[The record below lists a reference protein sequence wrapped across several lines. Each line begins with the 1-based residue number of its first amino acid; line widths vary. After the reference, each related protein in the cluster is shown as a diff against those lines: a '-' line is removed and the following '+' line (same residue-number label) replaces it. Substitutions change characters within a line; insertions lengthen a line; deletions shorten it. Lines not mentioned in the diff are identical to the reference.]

1 MCGEG
6 GSGRGGGCP
15 ALDLLGR
22 SCLGP
27 RRGGGRVGRS
37 ALEGRRGV
45 GLLGGEG
52 EFSALYQV
60 SNYHDIDVGVGEI
73 CKFLHVSRAR
83 QVTKLA
89 VKMHND
95 FGISMKV
102 QREMTL
108 LLALTGH
115 VFSPQKHLAF

>member
-6 GSGRGGGCP
+6 GSGRGGGYL

-45 GLLGGEG
+45 GPLGGEG
-52 EFSALYQV
+52 EFSAL
-60 SNYHDIDVGVGEI
+60 
-73 CKFLHVSRAR
+73 
-83 QVTKLA
+83 
-89 VKMHND
+89 
-95 FGISMKV
+95 
-102 QREMTL
+102 
-108 LLALTGH
+108 
-115 VFSPQKHLAF
+115 

>member
-1 MCGEG
+1 
-6 GSGRGGGCP
+6 
-15 ALDLLGR
+15 
-22 SCLGP
+22 
-27 RRGGGRVGRS
+27 VGRRDPG
-37 ALEGRRGV
+37 GRRGV

-52 EFSALYQV
+52 ELSALYQV

-73 CKFLHVSRAR
+73 CKFLHLPMAR

-95 FGISMKV
+95 FGISMNV

-108 LLALTGH
+108 LLALTGR
-115 VFSPQKHLAF
+115 VFISRKHLAF

>member
-15 ALDLLGR
+15 ALDPLKK

-45 GLLGGEG
+45 GPLGGVG
-52 EFSALYQV
+52 EFSASYQV
-60 SNYHDIDVGVGEI
+60 SSYHDIDVGVG
-73 CKFLHVSRAR
+73 
-83 QVTKLA
+83 
-89 VKMHND
+89 
-95 FGISMKV
+95 
-102 QREMTL
+102 
-108 LLALTGH
+108 
-115 VFSPQKHLAF
+115 